1 MGIKVIDITK
11 YSPKSS
17 YVFLFDNNIWM
28 FLFCPLGGNHK
39 HQQQIYSSFLKSVR
53 TSRSSI
59 FINSL
64 ILSEF
69 ANAFL
74 RLDFRLWE
82 ESKKPSRVTFKK
94 DYIGSSRYKDAVKV
108 VTYSIN
114 AILGLCEKGSDNLNS
129 LEIEKVLRHFQSI
142 DFNDSYYLELSSF
155 SKYKIVTDDHD
166 FINYKTHDQEILTI
180 LNR

>member
-1 MGIKVIDITK
+1 MGIKVIDITE

-17 YVFLFDNNIWM
+17 DVFLFDTNIWM
-28 FLFCPLGGNHK
+28 LLFCPLGNVRK
-39 HQQQIYSSFLKSVR
+39 KQQQIYSAFLHRVR
-53 TSRSSI
+53 SSRSSI

-69 ANAFL
+69 ANAFIK
-74 RLDFRLWE
+74 LDFRQWE
-82 ESKKPSRVTFKK
+82 ASRKAEKVSYKK
-94 DYIGSSRYKDAVKV
+94 DYVGTPRYREIIKI
-108 VTYSIN
+108 VTYAIN
-114 AILGLCEKGSDNLNS
+114 DILKFCEKGSDNLNS
-129 LEIEKVLRHFQSI
+129 LEIGKVLNHLKSI